1 MARKEIEPMKVLRKK
16 CLAKGGNERRTFLS
30 LHELT
35 VETNGKEYPYYMV
48 ARGPEVTDPA
58 LKQPE
63 AVVIVGVYEKAGEEK
78 RLVVTSEF
86 RPPIGRREVSFPAG
100 MIDPQDM
107 ENGHHDIF
115 AAAKKAA
122 IREFREET
130 GLIFEPKDV
139 SPRHLFTSAGMTDEC
154 SIIVFGT
161 ASGDVDLSHLE
172 ELEDI
177 EVLLLNRK
185 EITKI
190 VCDDKLAFSKVAWPL
205 LWAYSK
211 MGL

>member
-1 MARKEIEPMKVLRKK
+1 MKVKGSKL
-16 CLAKGGNERRTFLS
+16 LAKGGTERKTYLS

-35 VETNGKEYPYYMV
+35 VEAKGREHPYYMV
-48 ARGPEVTDPA
+48 ARGADITHPL

-63 AVVIVGVYEKAGEEK
+63 AVIIVGSYEKPGAEK

-100 MIDPQDM
+100 MIDRDDM
-107 ENGHHDIF
+107 DAGGHDIY
-115 AAAKKAA
+115 AAAKQAA

-130 GLIFEPKDV
+130 GLIFEPKEL

-154 SIIVFGT
+154 SVIVFGT
-161 ASGDVDLSHLE
+161 ATGDVDSSRLE
-172 ELEDI
+172 DLEDI
-177 EVLLLNRK
+177 EVLLLTHG
-185 EITKI
+185 EITKM
-190 VCDDKLAFSKVAWPL
+190 VSDDNLAFSKVAWPL